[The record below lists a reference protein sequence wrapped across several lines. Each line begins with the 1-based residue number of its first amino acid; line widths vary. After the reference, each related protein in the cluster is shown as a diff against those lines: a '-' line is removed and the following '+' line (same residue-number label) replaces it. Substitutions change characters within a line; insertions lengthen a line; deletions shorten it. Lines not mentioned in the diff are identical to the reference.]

1 MVGPNLLN
9 NLVSTITRFRLG
21 KYAVSGDIEQK
32 FHQISVS
39 PKERDALRFL
49 WRENSNKVVSDYK
62 MNVHLFGKNDSPCV
76 ANFALKK
83 VGADKKDIIH
93 PSLVTSIDQ
102 DFYMGD
108 FLRSDNSEEHLT
120 RITKTV
126 ISVLKESGFRLTKFV
141 PNNQNILNQLLETEI
156 LNEKAIAE
164 QSDQESTHKALGI
177 LWNVKTGELR
187 IKFLDKT
194 FLNTKRGLLSLFCSI
209 FNPFG
214 IVSPCLIEPKL
225 VIQELWK
232 RKVDWDEDL
241 PSDLKYQFQEW
252 RSQLRYIPR
261 IFVSRYYGIETDT
274 ETTEFHF
281 FADSSNQA
289 YGVVVYLRSK
299 LNSDV
304 KVSFVLG
311 KSRLAP
317 IKEKSLTI
325 PKLELQAALI
335 AVRIK
340 EKLVKEANVQVSKL
354 YFWSNSKTVL
364 KFIRNENTRFPTY
377 VMHRINEIRPS
388 SDILIGILYQ
398 KNLIFL
404 IIARVQQHSRTSLR
418 TTDI

>member
-1 MVGPNLLN
+1 M
-9 NLVSTITRFRLG
+9 
-21 KYAVSGDIEQK
+21 D
-32 FHQISVS
+32 
-39 PKERDALRFL
+39 
-49 WRENSNKVVSDYK
+49 
-62 MNVHLFGKNDSPCV
+62 
-76 ANFALKK
+76 
-83 VGADKKDIIH
+83 
-93 PSLVTSIDQ
+93 
-102 DFYMGD
+102 D
-108 FLRSDNSEEHLT
+108 FLKSDNSEEHLT

-126 ISVLKESGFRLTKFV
+126 ISVLKESRFRLTKFV
-141 PNNQNILNQLLETEI
+141 SNNQHILNQLPETEV
-156 LNEKAIAE
+156 LHKKAVAE
-164 QSDQESTHKALGI
+164 QHNRVSTHKALRI
-177 LWNVKTGELR
+177 LWNVKT
-187 IKFLDKT
+187 D
-194 FLNTKRGLLSLFCSI
+194 LLCSI
-209 FNPFG
+209 LDHLG

-225 VIQELWK
+225 IIQELWK

-261 IFVSRYYGIETDT
+261 IFISRYYGIETDT

-340 EKLVKEANVQVSKL
+340 EKLVKEANAQVSKL
-354 YFWSNSKTVL
+354 YFWSDSKTVL
-364 KFIRNENTRFPTY
+364 KFIRNENTQFPTY
-377 VMHRINEIRPS
+377 LIHGISEIRCC
-388 SDILIGILYQ
+388 SDISDWH
-398 KNLIFL
+398 F
-404 IIARVQQHSRTSLR
+404 VP
-418 TTDI
+418 